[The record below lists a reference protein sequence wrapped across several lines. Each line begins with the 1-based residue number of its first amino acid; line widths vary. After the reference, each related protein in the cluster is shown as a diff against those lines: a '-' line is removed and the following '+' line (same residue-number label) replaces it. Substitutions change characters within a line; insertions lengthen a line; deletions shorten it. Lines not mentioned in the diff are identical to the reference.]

1 MKIIK
6 GKMKK
11 LQHFKIAYLRNF
23 FVISFFIL
31 MIVSSLNQIKNELFI
46 ISSLWK
52 NHGEKILKGD
62 IDKTYA
68 GFENFDYFLWWCD
81 EKIPKS
87 ENVAILYPR
96 GTIYIYPRTSYVLY
110 PRDVITIK
118 TEEKKLEEIY
128 KEIFYISN
136 ISDKPVNYLI
146 VLKPSGSLKDL
157 EDNLENLKIIGKYT
171 DKAGFIYEVS
181 D

>member
-1 MKIIK
+1 
-6 GKMKK
+6 
-11 LQHFKIAYLRNF
+11 
-23 FVISFFIL
+23 

-81 EKIPKS
+81 EKIPAYK
-87 ENVAILYPR
+87 NVAILYPR
-96 GTIYIYPRTSYVLY
+96 ETQYIYPRTAYVLY
-110 PRDVITIK
+110 PRNVITIK
-118 TEEKKLEEIY
+118 TEGKNLDEIYEEITDN
-128 KEIFYISN
+128 S
-136 ISDKPVNYLI
+136 VNYLI
-146 VLKPSGSLKDL
+146 VLKPSGNLKNL
-157 EDNLENLKIIGKYT
+157 EDSFKNFKIIDKY
-171 DKAGFIYEVS
+171 KEQAGFVYKIS